1 MPCCLCYSHLRF
13 QHHPKPF
20 KRFSIA
26 FCVSSRKTGKS
37 KSYILDSEVV
47 LLEAK

>member
-1 MPCCLCYSHLRF
+1 MPWCLCYSHLRF
-13 QHHPKPF
+13 QLDPKPF

-26 FCVSSRKTGKS
+26 FCVSSRKS
-37 KSYILDSEVV
+37 KSCILDSEVI

>member
-13 QHHPKPF
+13 QHDPKPF

-26 FCVSSRKTGKS
+26 FCVSSRIRVKATYS
-37 KSYILDSEVV
+37 IL
-47 LLEAK
+47 K